1 MLKRVISSKCCPLSV
16 VCADIFADV
25 HFIYAVFTLLPSS
38 CEDGCNGNNK
48 RDSPEP
54 RLCLKV
60 IVIKV
65 VLILRY

>member
-1 MLKRVISSKCCPLSV
+1 MLKLAISSKCQLPFCCKHGYFYRWV
-16 VCADIFADV
+16 FYIVFA
-25 HFIYAVFTLLPSS
+25 LLPSS
-38 CEDGCNGNNK
+38 CEAGCNENNK

-65 VLILRY
+65 VLI